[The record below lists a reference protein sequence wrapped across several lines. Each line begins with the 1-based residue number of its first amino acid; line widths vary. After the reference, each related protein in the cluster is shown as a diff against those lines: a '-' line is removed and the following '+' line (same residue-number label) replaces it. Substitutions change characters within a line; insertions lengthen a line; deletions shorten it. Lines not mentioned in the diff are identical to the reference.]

1 MLLKVNYDGDMSE
14 DGSKS
19 KTSHSPDRFLDAAE
33 SVILRESIG
42 RLTLDA
48 VATEA
53 NASKGGLLHHFPSKE
68 KLIEAMV
75 HRIVS
80 NWRTQTFEAIE
91 KEPPGRG
98 RIPRAIMKAAF
109 DRPCEFSEDC
119 KRNSTVLIA
128 ALVACPTLV
137 QPMRDFEKELY
148 DMVASDGLTP
158 GVGEAVLLAI
168 DGLWMKWI
176 FDTFSFDES
185 RSKGLRQALDRLLE
199 ADEKH
204 HPAAFPDC
212 CSPQRSI

>member
-1 MLLKVNYDGDMSE
+1 MSE
-14 DGSKS
+14 DGSKN
-19 KTSHSPDRFLDAAE
+19 KGNHSPDRFLDAAE

-48 VATEA
+48 VAAEA

-68 KLIEAMV
+68 RLIEAMV

-80 NWRTQTFEAIE
+80 NWRTQTFESIE

-98 RIPRAIMKAAF
+98 RIPKAIIKVAF

-128 ALVACPTLV
+128 ALVACPSLV

-148 DMVASDGLTP
+148 AMVAEDGLLP
-158 GVGEAVLLAI
+158 GVGEAVLLAV

-176 FDTFSFDES
+176 FGTYTFDET
-185 RSKGLRQALDRLLE
+185 RSKGLRETLERLLDAE
-199 ADEKH
+199 ESY
-204 HPAAFPDC
+204 
-212 CSPQRSI
+212 SPQQHFPQNTPLKP